1 MRRATVAVILLV
13 VGAMT
18 LALTA
23 PTPSHQDSDIV
34 GLYRNTTEG
43 FSVLLPD
50 GWTGE
55 ERGDTFP
62 LLTIGSDEFGPGFNA
77 QLWVFSRIDDGS
89 AESWIDVQ
97 FVRYNPDSI
106 VSSDAR
112 PYPGADSG
120 HQSSISTRLEDG
132 TILFELW
139 TAVAR
144 GSQMFLLRVQTS
156 EESWARVAPEANA
169 FTDSFTLETPMPFG
183 VSREDSLFQYW
194 GEIVSIDPAHSRGG
208 AGDIVGAI
216 FSGLVKLDTDL
227 RVVSDIAETWEVS
240 PNGTVFTF
248 KLRDNARFHSGRPVT
263 AQDFKYS
270 WERALNPTTE
280 SPVAYTYLGDIVGAD
295 AVAEGKAASL
305 KGVEALDTHTLQVT
319 IRAPFLYFLAKL
331 TYPTSFVVD
340 QANVKSGDSWTDAP
354 NGTGAFKLK
363 AWENDRLLVLERNDD
378 WYAGAPALAHS
389 VYRIFAGRPM
399 QMYENGE
406 IDLVA
411 LSVYNIDR
419 VQDPANAFHSH
430 LRGGTSLCTSY
441 LGFNITQPPFDD
453 PKVRQALALALEIEK
468 EIEVTLKGLDQR
480 AAGFLP
486 PGMLGH
492 SEALA
497 PPPFD
502 PDAARRLL
510 RESSYGGAENLSPI
524 KSYSSDDAIHW
535 AWREHLGLEVEAVS
549 IFEFSDWLE
558 RLDNMEFGVFT
569 TGWCAD
575 YPDPQ
580 NFLDV
585 LFHSDSDENRFGYSN
600 EEVDALLGQAA
611 IEPDTDRRVSLYQQ
625 AEQLILDDW
634 VAVPLWHSRDFLL
647 VQPYVKGFDLTP
659 IGVPQLQNISIE
671 R

>member
-1 MRRATVAVILLV
+1 MRRATVVVILLA
-13 VGAMT
+13 VGVMT
-18 LALTA
+18 MALTA

-62 LLTIGSDEFGPGFNA
+62 LLTIGSDEFGPGFDA

-139 TAVAR
+139 TAVDR
-144 GSQMFLLRVQTS
+144 GSQMFLLRVRTS

-248 KLRDNARFHSGRPVT
+248 KLRDNAKFHGGRPVT

-295 AVAEGKAASL
+295 AVVEGKVAGL
-305 KGVEALDTHTLQVT
+305 EGVEALDTHTLQVT
-319 IRAPFLYFLAKL
+319 IKAPFPYFLAKL

-363 AWENDRLLVLERNDD
+363 AWEKDRLLVLERNDD

-419 VQDPANAFHSH
+419 AQDPANTFHSH

-510 RESSYGGAENLSPI
+510 RESSYGGAENLPPI

-569 TGWCAD
+569 AGWCAD

-634 VAVPLWHSRDFLL
+634 VAVPLWHSRGFLL